1 MREPNPRRACA
12 VSGLS
17 VVSVCRRMATRRPM
31 SIIIQTVQI
40 YDGLHTKQAIRL
52 RSEDI
57 A

>member
-12 VSGLS
+12 LSGLS
-17 VVSVCRRMATRRPM
+17 VCRRLFCMATRRPM

-52 RSEDI
+52 RLEDI